1 MFSPARPADPADPA
15 AALLA
20 QAADVCASDLHLEPD
35 ATGYRLRLRVDGVL
49 EERARLCDADGRMLV
64 NRLMV
69 AAKLLTYKPD
79 VPQEGRLELPARAQ
93 GGPISARLSVMP
105 TVHGPRAVVRLASG
119 FAAPA
124 ALEDLRLPAPVLA
137 GLETFIGA
145 DAGLLAICGP
155 AGSGKT
161 TTAYAVLEAI
171 TRRHPGLS
179 VVSIEDPVERHL
191 PGVAQVEVKPFGEL
205 TFARALRGM
214 LRQDP
219 QVICVGEMRDA
230 ESAQIAVQAALTG
243 HRVLTTL
250 HAQDGPGAVVRLLEM
265 GIEPYQA
272 ASALSGVLS
281 MRLLRKS
288 KPGGGYQGRIPA
300 AQWMPM
306 DADLR
311 RTVLAKGDA
320 DALRR
325 AAKGRSLRE
334 EAEAQVGAGLT
345 DAAEVAR
352 VFGVA

>member
-1 MFSPARPADPADPA
+1 MSCAILPPDPA

-20 QAADVCASDLHLEPD
+20 QAAAACASDLHLEPD

-49 EERARLCDADGRMLV
+49 EEIARLDEAGGRMLV

-79 VPQEGRLELPARAQ
+79 VPQEGRLELPSSATSPAA
-93 GGPISARLSVMP
+93 SARLAVMP

-119 FAAPA
+119 FSAPA
-124 ALEDLRLPAPVLA
+124 TLEELRLPAPVLA
-137 GLETFIGA
+137 GLESFIGA
-145 DAGLLAICGP
+145 DSGLLAICGP

-161 TTAYAVLEAI
+161 TTAYAVLDAI
-171 TRRHPGLS
+171 VRRHPGLS
-179 VVSIEDPVERHL
+179 AVSIEDPVERHL
-191 PGVAQVEVKPFGEL
+191 PGVAQVEVKPFGDL

-250 HAQDGPGAVVRLLEM
+250 HASDGPGAVVRLLEM
-265 GIEPYQA
+265 GVEPYQA
-272 ASALSGVLS
+272 ATALCGVVS
-281 MRLLRKS
+281 MRLLRQS
-288 KPGGGYQGRIPA
+288 KPGGGYRGRLPV
-300 AQWMPM
+300 AQWMAM
-306 DADLR
+306 DAKVR
-311 RTVLAKGDA
+311 QAVLAKHDA
-320 DALRR
+320 DGLRQ
-325 AAKGRSLRE
+325 AAQGRSLRA
-334 EAEAQVGAGLT
+334 EAEAQVAAGLT

-352 VFGVA
+352 VFGA